1 MKKLIALAI
10 VLFFSSFCAQ
20 KGEKVE
26 KIMEDGVEVVINH
39 IEPYKI
45 KGRVASLIL
54 GEEFTIDLARDDM
67 AERGLADATQFD
79 IDSEGNIYFASS
91 RTTENCIHKFDRNG
105 NYINSF
111 GRKGQGPGEVQFIL
125 YFGVDNQDNI
135 IISGN
140 RNKKIVI
147 FSKEGKFVDETRFPL
162 NTIAIFPLGNGNY
175 FYYGNRLEKKEITDN
190 YVPMVFS
197 LYNSEFEEIIELDRY
212 NNPNP
217 LSKGFRGVNINPI
230 FIWKI
235 SESNIYIGNEFRD
248 YEILKYDFDGNLQ
261 QKIRK
266 NYVPVKVPEELIKKR
281 KKSYEKAELKV
292 WFPENWT
299 PFCSFFPDDEGRLY
313 VKTFEEGD
321 NSGEYIYD
329 IFNSDGIFI
338 CRKSLNIYSWGEM
351 EVCAKAK
358 RERLYCLQEKKSGY
372 RKLVVYK
379 MKWD

>member
-1 MKKLIALAI
+1 MKKLIIIAI
-10 VLFFSSFCAQ
+10 VLLFSSFCAQ

-26 KIMEDGVEVVINH
+26 KIMANGVEVVINH

-45 KGRVASLIL
+45 KGRLASLIL
-54 GEEFTIDLARDDM
+54 EEEFTIDLARDDM
-67 AERGLADATQFD
+67 AERGLADAIQFD
-79 IDSEGNIYFASS
+79 IDSEGNIYIASS
-91 RTTENCIHKFDRNG
+91 RTTEYCIHKFDSNG

-111 GRKGQGPGEVQFIL
+111 GRRGQGPGEIQFIL

-140 RNKKIVI
+140 RNKKIVV

-162 NTIAIFPLGNGNY
+162 NTFSMFPLENGNY
-175 FYYGNRLEKKEITDN
+175 FFYMSRPKKKEITVN
-190 YVPMVFS
+190 YQPLVFS

-217 LSKGFRGVNINPI
+217 LLKGFRGVNINPI

-261 QKIRK
+261 QKIKK
-266 NYVPVKVPEELIKKR
+266 NYENV
-281 KKSYEKAELKV
+281 ELKV
-292 WFPENWT
+292 WFPKYWT

-313 VKTFEEGD
+313 VMTFEEGD

-338 CRKSLNIYSWGEM
+338 CRKSLNIYSWGEL

-358 RERLYCLQEKKSGY
+358 RERLYCLQEEESGY
-372 RKLVVYK
+372 RKLAVYK
-379 MKWD
+379 MKWE